1 MILKTESIILKGMM
15 NIRFSMIIY
24 YKFEKGEEM
33 SIVNILEFLKKWL
46 IDHILHQ
53 DLLLGRYLNQI
64 KAVPVADK

>member
-1 MILKTESIILKGMM
+1 
-15 NIRFSMIIY
+15 
-24 YKFEKGEEM
+24 M

-64 KAVPVADK
+64 KAVPIADK